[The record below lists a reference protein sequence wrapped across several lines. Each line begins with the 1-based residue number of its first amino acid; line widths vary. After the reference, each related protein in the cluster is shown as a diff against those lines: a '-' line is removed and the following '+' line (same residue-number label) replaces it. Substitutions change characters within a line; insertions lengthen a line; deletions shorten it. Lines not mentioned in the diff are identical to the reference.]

1 MKKFRGKKRY
11 FRNLWRE
18 TALDQHNLD
27 FGKEGW
33 FDLWHTHL
41 DFCGLGNNSLKMR
54 REHIK
59 AHISLYT
66 NLLEKLQS
74 FGKPYQLWIELN
86 VDAGS
91 DAVYIHSP
99 NPNED
104 NFPVKIEHINW
115 ACPVPKYIQDSVN
128 LGEFYVGHRNGE
140 TDKYYVI
147 QSKADRSILK
157 NPLS

>member
-18 TALDQHNLD
+18 TKPELYNLD

-41 DFCGLGNNSLKMR
+41 DFYGVGNNSLKIK

-59 AHISLYT
+59 ANIALLYS
-66 NLLEKLQS
+66 LLEELQTLE
-74 FGKPYQLWIELN
+74 KPYQSWIEI
-86 VDAGS
+86 VDE
-91 DAVYIHSP
+91 DASLDAIYIHTP

-104 NFPVKIEHINW
+104 NFPLKIEKLNW
-115 ACPVPKYIQDSVN
+115 NCTVPKYLKDIID
-128 LGEFYVGHRNGE
+128 LKEFNVGHYKWDLYNS
-140 TDKYYVI
+140 YII
-147 QSKADRSILK
+147 QSKNNELE
-157 NPLS
+157 L

>member
-18 TALDQHNLD
+18 TKGELYNLD

-41 DFCGLGNNSLKMR
+41 DFYGVGNNSLKIK

-59 AHISLYT
+59 ANIALLYS
-66 NLLEKLQS
+66 LLEELQTLE
-74 FGKPYQLWIELN
+74 KPYQSWIEI
-86 VDAGS
+86 VDE
-91 DAVYIHSP
+91 DASLDAIYIHTP

-104 NFPVKIEHINW
+104 NFPLKIEKLNW
-115 ACPVPKYIQDSVN
+115 NCTVPNYLKDIID
-128 LGEFYVGHRNGE
+128 LKEFNVGHYKWDSYNS
-140 TDKYYVI
+140 YII
-147 QSKADRSILK
+147 QSKNNELK
-157 NPLS
+157 L

>member
-18 TALDQHNLD
+18 TKAELYNLD

-41 DFCGLGNNSLKMR
+41 DFYGVGNNSLKIK

-59 AHISLYT
+59 ANIALLYS
-66 NLLEKLQS
+66 LLEELQTLE
-74 FGKPYQLWIELN
+74 KPYQSWIEI
-86 VDAGS
+86 VDE
-91 DAVYIHSP
+91 DASLDAIYIHTP

-104 NFPVKIEHINW
+104 NFPLKIEKLNW
-115 ACPVPKYIQDSVN
+115 NCTVPKYLKDIID
-128 LGEFYVGHRNGE
+128 LKEFNVGHYKWDLYNS
-140 TDKYYVI
+140 YII
-147 QSKADRSILK
+147 QSKNNELE
-157 NPLS
+157 L